1 MMWKFFVT
9 IIKLLLPSMNLEILM
24 KIFCKKLLS
33 FLSQSIG
40 KLCLF
45 FYISDQL
52 IVKDV
57 LQWSKMKK
65 ESKKIALMKSLNR

>member
-1 MMWKFFVT
+1 MMWNFSVT
-9 IIKLLLPSMNLEILM
+9 IIKLLLPSMNLAILM

-33 FLSQSIG
+33 FSSQSIIG

-45 FYISDQL
+45 FYIFDQL

-57 LQWSKMKK
+57 LQ
-65 ESKKIALMKSLNR
+65 